1 MIDPVHFEILPFGKG
16 EAEAAELPERVRL
29 TVTCS
34 PKHGLDESIATATR
48 LRALG
53 HSVTLHLAARMVR
66 GSDHLDDLLAR
77 MQENGIDD
85 AFVIGGDATPPLG
98 PYPSSVELLPIIHE
112 HPHRPVTIG
121 IGGYPEG
128 HPLIDDTELA
138 EALTQKAPL
147 ADYVTTQLCFDP
159 EAVLR
164 WITGIRATGIDL
176 PVLAGVPGIVDP
188 TKLLEISLRVGVGPS
203 LSFLRKQRGLR
214 SLLRLSGR
222 SADKLY
228 DALSSSEE
236 IAGFHFY
243 TFNRLRDTWEWH
255 TEKHPGSHRISEPKK
270 EVTEMAPTN
279 LEDKLQAAG
288 SAVALARNSQ
298 IGPYVYPAVAAEFTN
313 WRDEQIAW
321 RETAALF
328 DQSHHMTDLY
338 IEGPDAI
345 RLLSDLG
352 VNSFE
357 NFAVN
362 KAKQFVCCNPDG
374 YVIGDAILFYLA
386 ENRLSLVGRPSAHN
400 WVQYHGETGDYDVT
414 FDRDERTA
422 VNPTGRRKLYRFQVQ
437 GPNAMQ
443 VLEKTVGGP
452 LPEIKFFNMNEITIA
467 GHTVRALHHGMSGV
481 PGREL
486 FGPWEEA
493 EDVRAA
499 IVEAGEEFGLK
510 QVGSRVYA
518 TNTLESGWIP
528 CPLPAVFTGDEMKAY
543 REWLPGNGY
552 EATGSLGGSFYS
564 DDISDYYLTPHDLGY
579 WGFVKFDHDFV
590 GREALEAMDEEGPRR
605 KVTLAWNGEDVAA
618 AMQTLFEK
626 DDPAKYIDLP
636 LSNYSTWPNDKLLLD
651 GERIGVST
659 FSGYSYN
666 ERSMLS
672 LGVVNSDVEVGTEVV
687 LVWGEEAGGSAKPVV
702 ERHRQV
708 EIRATVSPVP
718 YSEVARTSYAEGS
731 WRQKATV

>member
-1 MIDPVHFEILPFGKG
+1 MTDQYEVMPFGSVV
-16 EAEAAELPERVRL
+16 EQAAALPERVRL

-34 PKHGLDESIATATR
+34 PRHGPDESIEVAKQ
-48 LRALG
+48 LHALG
-53 HSVTLHLAARMVR
+53 HGATVHLAARMVR
-66 GSDHLDDLLAR
+66 SSDHLDELLGKAA
-77 MQENGIDD
+77 EAGIDD
-85 AFVIGGDATPPLG
+85 LFVVAGDATPPEG
-98 PYPSSVELLPIIHE
+98 PYASAVELLPLIAE
-112 HPHRPVTIG
+112 HPNRPRTIG
-121 IGGYPEG
+121 ITGYPEG
-128 HPLIDDTELA
+128 HPLIDDAELDA
-138 EALTQKAPL
+138 ALASKTPY

-159 EAVLR
+159 DAILR
-164 WITGIRATGIDL
+164 WLDRTEL
-176 PVLAGVPGIVDP
+176 PVIVGLPGIVDRK
-188 TKLLEISLRVGVGPS
+188 KLMEISMRVGVGPS
-203 LSFLRKQRGLR
+203 LRYLRKQGGIRKM
-214 SLLRLSGR
+214 LRLSGS
-222 SADKLY
+222 SADSLY
-228 DALSSSEE
+228 DALKSHLDE

-243 TFNRLRDTWEWH
+243 TFNRLLDTWEWQRD
-255 TEKHPGSHRISEPKK
+255 KHPPRTRISPEPRK
-270 EVTEMAPTN
+270 ESTTMSHHT
-279 LEDKLQAAG
+279 LEDRIKAAG
-288 SAVALARNSQ
+288 SAVELARNSQ
-298 IGPYVYPAVAAEFTN
+298 IGPYVYPKVPAEFTN

-352 VNSFE
+352 VNTFH

-374 YVIGDAILFYLA
+374 YVIGDAILFYLD

-422 VNPTGRRKLYRFQVQ
+422 VNPTGKRKLYRFQVQ

-443 VLEKTVGGP
+443 VLEKAVGGP
-452 LPEIKFFNMNEITIA
+452 LPEIKFFNMDEITI
-467 GHTVRALHHGMSGV
+467 GGRKVRALHHGMSGV

-486 FGPWEEA
+486 FGPWDEA

-528 CPLPAVFTGDEMKAY
+528 CPLPAVFTGDAMKAY

-552 EATGSLGGSFYS
+552 EATGSLGGSYYA
-564 DDISDYYLTPHDLGY
+564 DDISHYYLTPHDLGY
-579 WGFVKFDHDFV
+579 WGFVKFDHDFI
-590 GREALEAMDEEGPRR
+590 GREALEAMGDDAPRR

-618 AMQTLFEK
+618 AIGSLFEPG
-626 DDPAKYIDLP
+626 DPAKYIDLP

-651 GERIGVST
+651 GEMVGVST

-687 LVWGEEAGGSAKPVV
+687 LVWGEENGGSAKPVV
-702 ERHRQV
+702 ERHRQA
-708 EIRATVSPVP
+708 EIRAIVSPVP
-718 YSEVARTSYAEGS
+718 YSEVARTQYAEG
-731 WRQKATV
+731 WRTKTTV